1 MISGHDER
9 KEPTD
14 VVCRYAV
21 KAVRQEAESFGD
33 RHDPGVAGAVM
44 GARHRA
50 DHVRYAVC
58 RVRLRRAAI
67 GRKSPS
73 SAVDTLY
80 ELTCD
85 YRCREIK
92 IGLDFSL
99 MVSFQSGDTKA

>member
-9 KEPTD
+9 TGSTD
-14 VVCRYAV
+14 VVCRYAA

-33 RHDPGVAGAVM
+33 RHDQGVAGAVM
-44 GARHRA
+44 GARYRA
-50 DHVRYAVC
+50 NHVRYPVC

-80 ELTCD
+80 ELTYD
-85 YRCREIK
+85 YRCRESK
-92 IGLDFSL
+92 IGLGSCNGEL
-99 MVSFQSGDTKA
+99 PVR